1 VRSIDIY
8 GVGILSKDDDDWVQK
23 CITLEVEGARQRDRG
38 KRGKR
43 VVHNDTI
50 DLHLQVM
57 LQTVVNGG
65 ILVRGNWSY
74 SSNDSDAVS

>member
-1 VRSIDIY
+1 MIGCKNVLLWRLREPD
-8 GVGILSKDDDDWVQK
+8 
-23 CITLEVEGARQRDRG
+23 RDRG